1 MEEAGF
7 SRIKNH
13 QKVFRLYLFNF
24 LKFDIY
30 VIFLEIPAGMKMKE
44 HECDSGIPWCD
55 IVINKVTLEVKY
67 DYSKTQGMVFF
78 VDTLF

>member
-13 QKVFRLYLFNF
+13 QKSFFTIFRLYLFNF
-24 LKFDIY
+24 FKFDIY
-30 VIFLEIPAGMKMKE
+30 VVFLEIPAGMKMKE
-44 HECDSGIPWCD
+44 HECDSWIPWCD

-67 DYSKTQGMVFF
+67 DYSKTQGMFF
-78 VDTLF
+78 L